1 MDSYKCTSNCN
12 FIFVDTESHFAKEI
26 NKCFNN
32 IDNVV
37 GLKMNVQDYK
47 SNNKIFYVSPAN
59 SFGFMDGGVDKIYSR
74 RMFRDVE
81 DRVKNVITKLGRK
94 SKLGRDYLPVGS
106 AIIVPADNSGQK
118 FMISAPTMLFPQDVT
133 GTNNAYYAFLAV
145 LHVISTCPL
154 ASYADI
160 VIPGLCTGYGNISYE
175 ESAKQIYKAYFDF
188 HFNKAKKEQ
197 ILYRDLL
204 CYVVEPNL
212 HEQPTCYQNT
222 EFK

>member
-12 FIFVDTESHFAKEI
+12 FIFVDTEAHFAKEI

-47 SNNKIFYVSPAN
+47 SDNKIFYVSPAN

-81 DRVKNVITKLGRK
+81 DKVKNVITKLGKK

-106 AIIVPADNSGQK
+106 V
-118 FMISAPTMLFPQDVT
+118 F
-133 GTNNAYYAFLAV
+133 
-145 LHVISTCPL
+145 
-154 ASYADI
+154 
-160 VIPGLCTGYGNISYE
+160 
-175 ESAKQIYKAYFDF
+175 
-188 HFNKAKKEQ
+188 
-197 ILYRDLL
+197 
-204 CYVVEPNL
+204 
-212 HEQPTCYQNT
+212 YQS
-222 EFK
+222 